1 MGMRGFNIILAG
13 AVLGL
18 VVGCQT
24 GSVSTKKKADK
35 EASTLRLHVTVYPDG
50 SGRSIMVPIYR
61 AAPTMVNVE
70 KTPVLNE
77 GDLAQAAVTN
87 ILGGFSIYLQFN
99 ERGTRILEMT
109 TVANRDQRL
118 AIFSQF
124 GDARWL
130 AAPVI
135 TQRITNGVLLFTPDA
150 TRAEAER
157 IVRGLNNV
165 AAEMKKQEPF

>member
-1 MGMRGFNIILAG
+1 MRGFNIILAL

-18 VVGCQT
+18 AAGCHT
-24 GSVSTKKKADK
+24 GGASAKKKKEDK
-35 EASTLRLHVTVYPDG
+35 EASTLRLHVAVYPDG
-50 SGRSIMVPIYR
+50 SGRSMMVPIYR
-61 AAPTMVNVE
+61 EAPTMVNVE
-70 KTPVLNE
+70 KAPILNE

-87 ILGGFSIYLQFN
+87 TLGGFSILLQFN

-130 AAPVI
+130 AAPVM
-135 TQRITNGVLLFTPDA
+135 TQVIVNGVLVFTPDA
-150 TRAEAER
+150 TRAECER

-165 AAEMKKQEPF
+165 AAEMKKQNAF